1 MKKKHLILVFAL
13 VAVMAMSLTACGR
26 RSDNTIV
33 EETTNVEE
41 PAADTGGESGG
52 GSGDTG
58 NGDTSNGG
66 DSQQDDGPVVEDPF
80 GNEGGDQGDDGD
92 SGDDDVPAPAIE

>member
-13 VAVMAMSLTACGR
+13 VGVMAVSLTACGR

-33 EETTNVEE
+33 EETTDVVE
-41 PAADTGGESGG
+41 PAADTGG

-58 NGDTSNGG
+58 DDDTPKVGDVQEGV
-66 DSQQDDGPVVEDPF
+66 GPVVEDPF

-92 SGDDDVPAPAIE
+92 DDVPAPAIE